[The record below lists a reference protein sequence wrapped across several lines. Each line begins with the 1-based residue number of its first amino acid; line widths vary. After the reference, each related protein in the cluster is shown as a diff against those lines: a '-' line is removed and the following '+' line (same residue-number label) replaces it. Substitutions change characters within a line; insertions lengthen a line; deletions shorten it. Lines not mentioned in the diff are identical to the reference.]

1 MKTIFE
7 NVIKRGD
14 YDLNAM
20 LLKIDTYHIEGK
32 LTDDEKTELYLLAQQ
47 KPTQQYDIKS
57 EIEKLWAVIRQINAL
72 LENGV
77 EGGAVTDISA
87 FVQPTGAS
95 DAYQMGNKVL
105 YEGIIYESL
114 IDNNVWSPSAY
125 PNGWKVIEEA

>member
-14 YDLNAM
+14 YDLNAL

-32 LTDDEKTELYLLAQQ
+32 LTDDEKTELYLMAQK

-57 EIEKLWAVIRQINAL
+57 EIEKLWAAIREIKAQGNSSSD
-72 LENGV
+72 V
-77 EGGAVTDISA
+77 VTEIED

-95 DAYQMGNKVL
+95 DAYQLGDKVIFNGDV
-105 YEGIIYESL
+105 YVSL
-114 IDNNVWSPSAY
+114 INNNVWSPVSY
-125 PNGWKVIEEA
+125 PNGWEVVE